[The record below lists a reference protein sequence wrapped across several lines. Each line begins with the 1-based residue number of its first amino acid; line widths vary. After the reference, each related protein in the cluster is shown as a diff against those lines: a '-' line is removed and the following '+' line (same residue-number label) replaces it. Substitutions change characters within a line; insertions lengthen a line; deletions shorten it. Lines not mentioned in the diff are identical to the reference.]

1 MEEHKKTSSGRRPAS
16 PRLGGQAAG
25 GKARRVAQRPAPAV
39 PRAPHSLKKITA
51 LVQQI
56 NCLDIELVAE
66 VCVNDIRSLVGAR
79 LASLYVLDEASDILH
94 LTGYNHKF
102 PINNIVSLNQSPP
115 SPMVTAVRT
124 RQILLV
130 DDIDKHNKPVI
141 HKSQRQFAKNYKTK
155 SCVIAPLVCQ
165 DRVIGVLNLSDKM
178 RGERFTAEDI
188 EVIEL
193 FRQLVGAS
201 IGNIKLFE
209 KTQRQAKT
217 DGLTGLA
224 NHRTFYETLER
235 ELRRSHRYGGKI
247 SVIMI
252 DVDNLKS
259 INDTYGHR
267 AGDMAIKK
275 ISRKITECI
284 RQIDTAARYGGDE
297 FAVILPNTMLEKA
310 VVVGERM
317 VELVAKSPL
326 VWENQQITV
335 SISVGLGEYGP
346 ESCPTDITNRSD
358 EALYLAKQA
367 GKNTLR
373 IFNPIETVGNNHSFF
388 STPTKR

>member
-1 MEEHKKTSSGRRPAS
+1 MEERKR
-16 PRLGGQAAG
+16 
-25 GKARRVAQRPAPAV
+25 ARRTTKKPGHIAPRT
-39 PRAPHSLKKITA
+39 PRSLKQITS

-56 NCLDIELVAE
+56 NCLDIKLVAE
-66 VCVNDIRSLVGAR
+66 VCVNKIRSLVGAR
-79 LASLYVLDEASDILH
+79 LASLYVLDESSDILH
-94 LTGYNHKF
+94 LIEHNHKF
-102 PINNIVSLNQSPP
+102 PINNIVSLNQNPP

-124 RQILLV
+124 KELLLV
-130 DDIDKHNKPVI
+130 DDIDKHDKPVI
-141 HKSQRQFAKNYKTK
+141 RKSQRQFAKNYKTK

-165 DRVIGVLNLSDKM
+165 DRVIGVLNLTDKSS
-178 RGERFTAEDI
+178 RGRFTSEDI
-188 EVIEL
+188 SVVEL
-193 FRQLVGAS
+193 FRHLIGAS

-224 NHRTFYETLER
+224 NHRTFYEALEK
-235 ELRRSHRYGGKI
+235 ELRRSQRFGGKT

-259 INDTYGHR
+259 INDTFGHR

-297 FAVILPNTMLEKA
+297 FAVILPNTRLDEA
-310 VVVGERM
+310 VLVGERM

-326 VWENQQITV
+326 IWESRRIMLT
-335 SISVGLGEYGP
+335 ISVGLGQYGP
-346 ESCPTDITNRSD
+346 ESCPADITNRSD
-358 EALYLAKQA
+358 EALYDAKQA

-373 IFNPIETVGNNHSFF
+373 IFQPVETNGNKHSFF

>member
-1 MEEHKKTSSGRRPAS
+1 MEEQKKASPGRR
-16 PRLGGQAAG
+16 
-25 GKARRVAQRPAPAV
+25 KARKITPRPAPAV
-39 PRAPHSLKKITA
+39 PRAPRSLKKITA
-51 LVQQI
+51 LVQRI

-102 PINNIVSLNQSPP
+102 PINNIVSLNQNSP

-124 RQILLV
+124 KQLLLV
-130 DDIDKHNKPVI
+130 DDIDKHDKPVI
-141 HKSQRQFAKNYKTK
+141 HESQRQFAKNYKTK

-165 DRVIGVLNLSDKM
+165 DRVIGVLNLTDKTHD
-178 RGERFTAEDI
+178 ERFTAEDI

-224 NHRTFYETLER
+224 NHRTFYETLEK
-235 ELRRSHRYGGKI
+235 ELRRSQRYGGKI

-259 INDTYGHR
+259 INDTFGHR
-267 AGDMAIKK
+267 TGDMAIKK
-275 ISRKITECI
+275 ISRKINECI

-326 VWENQQITV
+326 VWEGKHITI

-346 ESCPTDITNRSD
+346 ESCPADITNRSD

-373 IFNPIETVGNNHSFF
+373 IFNPIETTGNKHSFF
-388 STPTKR
+388 SMPTKR